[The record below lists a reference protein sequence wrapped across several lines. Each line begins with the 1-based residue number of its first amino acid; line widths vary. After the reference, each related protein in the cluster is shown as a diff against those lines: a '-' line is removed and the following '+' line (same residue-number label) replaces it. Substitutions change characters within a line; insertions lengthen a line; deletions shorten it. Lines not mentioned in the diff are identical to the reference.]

1 MRALELLR
9 QIIQTLSKEG
19 DISIGSFI
27 SKILKNQIITTLL
40 NVIEDYEFSNV
51 ANQLS
56 IQILYLLKT
65 IYDDSDVELLKN
77 FVRRN
82 LSSNDKT
89 HFEFSSGNKT
99 TKAHLASIIN
109 MALELKKLTLE
120 GGLLK
125 PSRKSPVAKNS
136 GAASSDSDDSSDE
149 APTADDAEATER
161 ALRHVNDR
169 DWTKFCSGP
178 LKYFETKWT
187 KKLEDYDKA
196 RSESSSQQDQEES
209 GSDEEKDLNVF
220 AESKKGGSQS
230 NLGSRKDRYR
240 VDSKDDEDDEEDDDD
255 EQESIIES
263 LLKSDKFNNKKREPI
278 KSARPTREELDL
290 AKEEKEQEKQKE
302 TLYFANQ
309 YWNTPTGV
317 SSSID
322 DLLKEEGFEF

>member
-125 PSRKSPVAKNS
+125 PSRKSPAAKNS

-196 RSESSSQQDQEES
+196 RSESSSQQDQES

-278 KSARPTREELDL
+278 KSARPTREDLD
-290 AKEEKEQEKQKE
+290 
-302 TLYFANQ
+302 
-309 YWNTPTGV
+309 
-317 SSSID
+317 
-322 DLLKEEGFEF
+322 

>member
-1 MRALELLR
+1 MRALELLK

-82 LSSNDKT
+82 LSSTDKT

-120 GGLLK
+120 GGLLQ
-125 PSRKSPVAKNS
+125 PSRKSPTTKKS
-136 GAASSDSDDSSDE
+136 GGASSDSDDSSDE

-196 RSESSSQQDQEES
+196 RSESSSQQEDQEES
-209 GSDEEKDLNVF
+209 GSDEDKDHLNVF
-220 AESKKGGSQS
+220 AAESKKGGSQAG
-230 NLGSRKDRYR
+230 LGSRKDRYR
-240 VDSKDDEDDEEDDDD
+240 VDSKDDEDDDDDEDD

-278 KSARPTREELDL
+278 KSARPTREELD
-290 AKEEKEQEKQKE
+290 
-302 TLYFANQ
+302 
-309 YWNTPTGV
+309 
-317 SSSID
+317 
-322 DLLKEEGFEF
+322 

>member
-109 MALELKKLTLE
+109 IALELKKLTLE

-125 PSRKSPVAKNS
+125 PSKKSPAAKSS

-290 AKEEKEQEKQKE
+290 A
-302 TLYFANQ
+302 
-309 YWNTPTGV
+309 
-317 SSSID
+317 
-322 DLLKEEGFEF
+322 

>member
-1 MRALELLR
+1 MRALELLK

-82 LSSNDKT
+82 LSSSDKT

-120 GGLLK
+120 GGLLQ
-125 PSRKSPVAKNS
+125 PSRKNPATKKS
-136 GAASSDSDDSSDE
+136 GGASSDSDDSSDE

-196 RSESSSQQDQEES
+196 RSESSSQQEDQEES
-209 GSDEEKDLNVF
+209 GSDEHKDHLNVF
-220 AESKKGGSQS
+220 SAESKKGGSQS
-230 NLGSRKDRYR
+230 GLGSRKDRYR
-240 VDSKDDEDDEEDDDD
+240 VDSKDDEDDDEDEDD

-278 KSARPTREELDL
+278 KSARPTREELD
-290 AKEEKEQEKQKE
+290 
-302 TLYFANQ
+302 
-309 YWNTPTGV
+309 
-317 SSSID
+317 
-322 DLLKEEGFEF
+322 

>member
-1 MRALELLR
+1 
-9 QIIQTLSKEG
+9 
-19 DISIGSFI
+19 
-27 SKILKNQIITTLL
+27 LKNQIITTLL

-82 LSSNDKT
+82 LSSIDKT

-125 PSRKSPVAKNS
+125 PSRKSPAAKNS

-196 RSESSSQQDQEES
+196 RSESSSQQDQES
-209 GSDEEKDLNVF
+209 GSDEEKDVNVF

-278 KSARPTREELDL
+278 KSARPSREELD
-290 AKEEKEQEKQKE
+290 
-302 TLYFANQ
+302 
-309 YWNTPTGV
+309 
-317 SSSID
+317 
-322 DLLKEEGFEF
+322 